1 MDDDFL
7 DEIKVI
13 LLGDCGVGKTN
24 IISRYLKDE
33 FKDAQASTN
42 GSNYIIKNIEING
55 KKYLANIWDTAGQ
68 EKYRA
73 VTKMFVQD
81 SHILILCYSIIDHK
95 SFENLDF
102 WYNLATD
109 ILGKNIIVGVAG
121 NKSDLYEEEKVNEN
135 EGINFA
141 KKHKAIFKLVS
152 AKQNKESIDILF
164 EELFNKYGKQKL
176 NENNN
181 ERNSVKISQNKKVN
195 KNEKSK
201 CCFLK

>member
-1 MDDDFL
+1 MYDNFL

-42 GSNYIIKNIEING
+42 GSNYIMKNIEING

-95 SFENLDF
+95 SFENLEF

-109 ILGKNIIVGVAG
+109 ILGKNIIIGVAG

-141 KKHKAIFKLVS
+141 KTHNAIFKLVS
-152 AKQNKESIDILF
+152 AKQNKESIDLLF
-164 EELFNKYGKQKL
+164 EELFNKYGKQKI

-181 ERNSVKISQNKKVN
+181 DRNSVKIDKNKKVN

-201 CCFLK
+201 CCF